1 MRPLERTIYQL
12 LQDTLE
18 HEGLASLQPSSPL
31 LADGL
36 GIDSIDV
43 MNVRVALQRRFQVV
57 FTGGSDAIEA
67 QFASLQALAA
77 SVEAAL
83 QEQGRVATGD

>member
-31 LADGL
+31 LDDGL

-57 FTGGSDAIEA
+57 FTGGAAAIEA
-67 QFASLQALAA
+67 QFASLQTLAA